1 MYKSEFIQLG
11 VRWASWVCRL
21 FFYSNLEG
29 FFAIISSDI
38 SYSPN
43 SLPFL
48 LFWTPLMHI
57 LVWWCCPTIL
67 WCSLHFL
74 FILFFFLSFRLD
86 NLNLPIIKCVESFL
100 PTCSN
105 MLFTIPSNTCP
116 PPPSYCT
123 SQLQQSCLVIFW
135 NNSYLSIDILCL
147 LSYLVILFLNSLD
160 LVYCS

>member
-105 MLFTIPSNTCP
+105 MLFTIPSNICP
-116 PPPSYCT
+116 PHPVIVLLNSSNPVWLFFEIIHISLLISYVCW
-123 SQLQQSCLVIFW
+123 VI
-135 NNSYLSIDILCL
+135 
-147 LSYLVILFLNSLD
+147 LSYFSLIP
-160 LVYCS
+160 